1 MPKTFHKVV
10 FKADLN
16 STDLY
21 QVIIADGEVYKK
33 WKGGDKTIPLTDVV
47 DSFQIFH
54 TGQGTQGIMG
64 HPSKQQLD
72 NDFGTHKDVD
82 VVTQILEKGEMQAA
96 TSKEGFSTTNDSK
109 NAGNSVSVGSH
120 SGGGHGGR

>member
-1 MPKTFHKVV
+1 MPKSFHKVV
-10 FKADLN
+10 YKADIH

-21 QVIIADGEVYKK
+21 QVIVADGPTYDK

-54 TGQGTQGIMG
+54 TGQGAQGIMG

-72 NDFGTHKDVD
+72 SDFGTHKDVD
-82 VVTQILEKGEMQAA
+82 VVTQILEKGELQAA
-96 TSKEGFSTTNDSK
+96 SAKDGYSTTNDAKQGQNTLS
-109 NAGNSVSVGSH
+109 AGSGKGGS
-120 SGGGHGGR
+120 HGGR

>member
-1 MPKTFHKVV
+1 MGRQLTKVV
-10 FKADLN
+10 YKADIN

-21 QVIIADGEVYKK
+21 QVIVSDADIYKK

-64 HPSKQQLD
+64 HPSKQQLE

-82 VVTQILEKGEMQAA
+82 VVTQILEKGEIQSGAV
-96 TSKEGFSTTNDSK
+96 KDGYSTTNDSK
-109 NAGNSVSVGSH
+109 NNTNVVSAGSH
-120 SGGGHGGR
+120 RGGGHGGR